1 MAMKYLKLFENW
13 LVSEGKQVEAF
24 DAAKPNMWPV
34 METTIE
40 NAQEAKLSAKFLKSI
55 FGRAMDEGN
64 RAKLEI
70 SEPSLSS
77 PKVSFPIRGYHNSNK
92 SQNTDLKKYDDFVDL
107 VAGRCE
113 SLVTYAGSLKNQSPL
128 QYFAAREAS
137 KVIEKLQQFIDV
149 ISKPG
154 KTEFEQEG
162 AFKRVFKDKSSTF
175 KQNCIK
181 MCERWKKI
189 LEKKVEEAGNQ
200 QVMSFDIA
208 WDNTD
213 ILTVVLDKEIG
224 KGNEKSD
231 IIIHYKCKK
240 LQTNLPEYID
250 QVDDEGNALKDADG
264 NFLDP
269 KENELYKSLRMDDII
284 AIDYKEVQLTFGM
297 IMAWLNR
304 WQDGESLVQ
313 YLSKT
318 GTTEYKDVCKNEIFD
333 GEEREFLAEFKS
345 TSFDIGGK
353 SIKLANTKADGTIVP
368 VLALNKVVGTVGF
381 AFNSYKISEEGLK
394 SLDSPDLWKAL
405 ATAKKSI
412 VIVGNTDSIGSDEIN
427 DALSEKRAKAVLDE
441 LMKNK
446 KASSLKTKN
455 ITKRGDGKKNPLKPD
470 NKGKDKEASALNRRV
485 EIIIDGKPASDVLKG
500 QL

>member
-1 MAMKYLKLFENW
+1 MVK
-13 LVSEGKQVEAF
+13 
-24 DAAKPNMWPV
+24 
-34 METTIE
+34 
-40 NAQEAKLSAKFLKSI
+40 
-55 FGRAMDEGN
+55 
-64 RAKLEI
+64 
-70 SEPSLSS
+70 
-77 PKVSFPIRGYHNSNK
+77 
-92 SQNTDLKKYDDFVDL
+92 
-107 VAGRCE
+107 
-113 SLVTYAGSLKNQSPL
+113 
-128 QYFAAREAS
+128 
-137 KVIEKLQQFIDV
+137 
-149 ISKPG
+149 
-154 KTEFEQEG
+154 
-162 AFKRVFKDKSSTF
+162 
-175 KQNCIK
+175 
-181 MCERWKKI
+181 
-189 LEKKVEEAGNQ
+189 
-200 QVMSFDIA
+200 
-208 WDNTD
+208 
-213 ILTVVLDKEIG
+213 
-224 KGNEKSD
+224 
-231 IIIHYKCKK
+231 
-240 LQTNLPEYID
+240 
-250 QVDDEGNALKDADG
+250 
-264 NFLDP
+264 
-269 KENELYKSLRMDDII
+269 
-284 AIDYKEVQLTFGM
+284 
-297 IMAWLNR
+297 
-304 WQDGESLVQ
+304 

-318 GTTEYKDVCKNEIFD
+318 WTTEYKNVCKNEIFD

-405 ATAKKSI
+405 ATARKSI